1 MIMIITRAGSP
12 DSVCLRWPTG
22 QMCSRPRWSLLYLCH
37 GHHIIKFT
45 IIKCDHQP
53 SVNIHF
59 TTSLCPIVP
68 MGPDPVNVCV
78 SQCFI
83 LHCVC
88 SKTIHMSQHSSSY
101 CVNRWCDQSFVFG
114 SKSSCSFTF
123 SFSRSRK
130 KLWKCKVLFLSVQ
143 QSTTKKSVL
152 TLHLPSYPL
161 LLGRH
166 LLHFE
171 PFNGIKSNL
180 RRIKSIQTHPGDED
194 RHHGKQIR
202 GTNASK
208 SGEPIQIR
216 GEANWYKQLCMYHL
230 TF

>member
-1 MIMIITRAGSP
+1 MLSLYWVRIRGKSSLNFLVYFSLMIIPFLERDPRGQDQLDHHSNLLTCSRAPEAQFRQMEKKWRSLEWSWSSAGSP

-88 SKTIHMSQHSSSY
+88 SKTNHMSQQSSSY

-114 SKSSCSFTF
+114 SKSSRLSWDLQSLSHSATAERSFV
-123 SFSRSRK
+123 R
-130 KLWKCKVLFLSVQ
+130 
-143 QSTTKKSVL
+143 
-152 TLHLPSYPL
+152 Y
-161 LLGRH
+161 
-166 LLHFE
+166 E
-171 PFNGIKSNL
+171 
-180 RRIKSIQTHPGDED
+180 
-194 RHHGKQIR
+194 
-202 GTNASK
+202 NAD
-208 SGEPIQIR
+208 
-216 GEANWYKQLCMYHL
+216 YL
-230 TF
+230 

>member
-1 MIMIITRAGSP
+1 MLSLYWARIRGKSSLNFLVYFSLMIIPFLERDPRGQDQLDHHSNLLTCSRAPEAQFRQMKKKEKWRSLECSWSSPGSP

-37 GHHIIKFT
+37 GHHIIKFI

-88 SKTIHMSQHSSSY
+88 SKTIHMSQQSS
-101 CVNRWCDQSFVFG
+101 
-114 SKSSCSFTF
+114 
-123 SFSRSRK
+123 
-130 KLWKCKVLFLSVQ
+130 FL
-143 QSTTKKSVL
+143 
-152 TLHLPSYPL
+152 
-161 LLGRH
+161 
-166 LLHFE
+166 
-171 PFNGIKSNL
+171 
-180 RRIKSIQTHPGDED
+180 
-194 RHHGKQIR
+194 
-202 GTNASK
+202 
-208 SGEPIQIR
+208 
-216 GEANWYKQLCMYHL
+216 LCQ
-230 TF
+230 